1 MKKIL
6 ILNTGGT
13 FNKIYEKTTGNL
25 KIYEDNK
32 AIKKILK
39 RSSID
44 HIEIEGL
51 IFKDSLDMTNDD
63 RQELS
68 KKINDSKA
76 DRIIV
81 VHGTD
86 TMDLSAISV
95 AKYLK
100 KKVIVFTGSMT
111 PFSIDSIEA
120 TSNLSMAIGFL
131 QNEGITPGVYIAM
144 HGMVQRHDK
153 IRKNRLL
160 GIFESKMGQ
169 VFED

>member
-1 MKKIL
+1 MKNIL

-13 FNKIYEKTTGNL
+13 FNKVYDKTTGVLNVSQ
-25 KIYEDNK
+25 DNK
-32 AIKKILK
+32 IIKKVLK
-39 RSSID
+39 KCSITYID
-44 HIEIEGL
+44 IESV
-51 IFKDSLDMTNDD
+51 FYKDSLDITSEE

-68 KKINDSKA
+68 KRINNAKA
-76 DRIIV
+76 DKIIV

-86 TMDLSAISV
+86 TMDLSAIFI

-100 KKVIVFTGSMT
+100 KKTVVFTGAMVPYSV
-111 PFSIDSIEA
+111 DSVEA

-131 QNEGITPGVYIAM
+131 QNEQLPSGVYISM

-160 GIFESKMGQ
+160 GIFESKVGAM
-169 VFED
+169 FEN